1 MPWIIAPFFVFVVS
15 YFVLGVIIWGALD
28 YFQVCLTGYGNFL
41 KAFLALIKSHQSFFS
56 IPVQFQVRF
65 LLPSVPAVGA
75 AVGAGVVFFHAEKT
89 QDQPRHLRGRQY
101 LSDPKKAAKALAG
114 ELAPGDGLRIHPSL
128 PPLSLTAETLH
139 FFILGGVGS
148 GKTQTLTPW
157 IRAAQARGDKSII
170 HDVKGDFTSS
180 LPSFILLAPWDRRSA
195 VWAVAADVRSKSDAR
210 KFADSIIPDS
220 KSAPMWPAAARQV
233 LTGLCV
239 FLQKTKP
246 LAWGFQDLAREA
258 AQPMARLLQIM
269 RENNPEAIRALEG
282 QNVTTAGILIN
293 LMSFLAPI
301 FDLAAAWPKPPAAGK
316 GFSIKK
322 WLAADKTKARTVVLQ
337 SDKRFSVL
345 SAGMN
350 KALLSLAADLV
361 ASPRL
366 PDSRERKVWFFLDEF
381 PTLGRLDAIETLVA
395 VGRSK
400 GVRVVL
406 VAQDFSQVREEY
418 GQHKAPAWLA
428 MVGTHIVGRSTTETA
443 RWLSEEV
450 VGQREI
456 ERVQKSETP
465 AARRTNLF
473 DNGIS
478 ITYSKQV
485 HTEPVLLPSQF
496 QSELGVDQKVGGVKM
511 LWVTGNFALRVLLPF
526 TNLPA
531 RRPGAVPADWTSW
544 PAESRLPQVVPEPAP
559 QLTQPLVIRNERDD
573 DEPGE
578 QEPVTPPVPARSA
591 QKQKQQQTT
600 ILGPVGPEV
609 FSQVSPAGMGVAA
622 DKVRDKAEDILEDKA
637 EDELLDKVKDEL
649 VDKPLLEHLD
659 QALGL
664 GGGLEPVT
672 AAIKLLSEVNEAV
685 SVPKQVDV
693 KIIHRPGPGA
703 PRLKKFRLAQPEEQE
718 EQEGLEP

>member
-1 MPWIIAPFFVFVVS
+1 MAWIIAPFLVFGVS
-15 YFVLGVIIWGALD
+15 YFVLGVIIWAGLD
-28 YFQVCLTGYGNFL
+28 HFQLCLTGYDNFI

-56 IPVQFQVRF
+56 IPWEFHVRF
-65 LLPSVPAVGA
+65 LLPSVPALGA
-75 AVGAGVVFFHAEKT
+75 AVGAGFVFFQAKKAE
-89 QDQPRHLRGRQY
+89 DQPRHIRGRQY
-101 LSDPKKAAKALAG
+101 LPDPKKAARALAV

-157 IRAAQARGDKSII
+157 IRAAQARGDKLIV
-170 HDVKGDFTSS
+170 HDVKGDFTAA

-195 VWAVAADVRSKSDAR
+195 IWAVAEDVQTKSDAR

-233 LTGLCV
+233 LVGLCV

-246 LAWGFQDLAREA
+246 LAWGFADLAREA
-258 AQPMARLLQIM
+258 AQPMARLLEIM
-269 RENNPEAIRALEG
+269 KGNNPEAIRALEA

-316 GFSIKK
+316 GFSIKR
-322 WLAADKTKARTVVLQ
+322 WLVTDQTKRTVVLQ
-337 SDKRFSVL
+337 SDKRFSIL

-381 PTLGRLDAIETLVA
+381 PTLGRLDAVETLVA

-406 VAQDFSQVREEY
+406 VAQDFSQVKEEY
-418 GQHKAPAWLA
+418 GQHRAPAWLA
-428 MVGTHIVGRSTTETA
+428 MVGTHIIGRSTTETA

-465 AARRTNLF
+465 AARRSNLF
-473 DNGIS
+473 DAGAS
-478 ITYSKQV
+478 VTYSKQV
-485 HTEPVLLPSQF
+485 HSEPVLLPSQF
-496 QSELGVDQKVGGVKM
+496 QSELGVDQKAGGVKM
-511 LWVTGNFALRVLLPF
+511 LWVTGNYALRVLVPF
-526 TNLPA
+526 TNLPV

-544 PAESRLPQVVPEPAP
+544 PAESRLPQAVLETAP
-559 QLTQPLVIRNERDD
+559 QLTQPLAARNERDD

-578 QEPVTPPVPARSA
+578 QEPVTPPVLARSA
-591 QKQKQQQTT
+591 QKPKQQTT
-600 ILGPVGPEV
+600 TLRPAGPEV
-609 FSQVSPAGMGVAA
+609 FSQVSPAGMGAAA
-622 DKVRDKAEDILEDKA
+622 DKAKDILEAKVEDAA
-637 EDELLDKVKDEL
+637 EDKLLDNVKDEL
-649 VDKPLLEHLD
+649 VDKPILEHLD

-693 KIIHRPGPGA
+693 KIIHRPGA
-703 PRLKKFRLAQPEEQE
+703 PRLKKFRLAQPEEPE
-718 EQEGLEP
+718 EQEGLEEGLEP

>member
-1 MPWIIAPFFVFVVS
+1 MPWIVAPFFVFVVS
-15 YFVLGVIIWGALD
+15 YFVLGVMVWGVLD
-28 YFQVCLTGYGNFL
+28 HSQLFLTGYGNFF
-41 KAFLALIKSHQSFFS
+41 KAFLAFIKSHQSFFS
-56 IPVQFQVRF
+56 IPWQFQVRF
-65 LLPSVPAVGA
+65 LLPSVPALGA
-75 AVGAGVVFFHAEKT
+75 AIGAGVAFFQAEKI
-89 QDQPRHLRGRQY
+89 QDQPRHIRGRQY
-101 LSDPKKAAKALAG
+101 LSDPQKAARALAG

-157 IRAAQARGDKSII
+157 IRAAQARGDRSII
-170 HDVKGDFTSS
+170 HDVKGDFTAA
-180 LPSFILLAPWDRRSA
+180 LPSFILLAPWDRRS
-195 VWAVAADVRSKSDAR
+195 VIWAVAEDVRTKSDAR

-233 LTGLCV
+233 LVGLCV
-239 FLQKTKP
+239 FLQKAKP
-246 LAWGFQDLAREA
+246 LAWGFQDLSREA
-258 AQPMARLLQIM
+258 AQPMARLLEIM

-293 LMSFLAPI
+293 LMSFLSPI
-301 FDLAAAWPKPPAAGK
+301 FDLSAAWPTPPAAGTGK

-322 WLAADKTKARTVVLQ
+322 WLANDQTKARTIILQ

-381 PTLGRLDAIETLVA
+381 PTLGRLDAVETLVA

-406 VAQDFSQVREEY
+406 VAQDFSQVKEEY
-418 GQHKAPAWLA
+418 GQHKAPAWLS
-428 MVGTHIVGRSTTETA
+428 MVGTHIIGRSTTETA

-465 AARRTNLF
+465 AARRSNLF

-478 ITYSKQV
+478 VTYSKQV

-496 QSELGVDQKVGGVKM
+496 QSELGVDQKAGGVKM

-526 TNLPA
+526 TNLPV

-544 PAESRLPQVVPEPAP
+544 PSESRLPQAVPEATP
-559 QLTQPLVIRNERDD
+559 QLTQPLVVRNERDD

-578 QEPVTPPVPARSA
+578 QEPVTPPVPARSV
-591 QKQKQQQTT
+591 QKQKEQQQTT
-600 ILGPVGPEV
+600 ILRPAGPEV
-609 FSQVSPAGMGVAA
+609 FSQVSPAGMGVVA
-622 DKVRDKAEDILEDKA
+622 DKAKDNLEDKA
-637 EDELLDKVKDEL
+637 EDVLLDKVKDEL

-664 GGGLEPVT
+664 AGSLEPVT
-672 AAIKLLSEVNEAV
+672 AAIKILSEVNKAV
-685 SVPKQVDV
+685 SMPKQVDV
-693 KIIHRPGPGA
+693 KIIHRPGA
-703 PRLKKFRLAQPEEQE
+703 SRLKKFRLAPPEVE
-718 EQEGLEP
+718 EDQEGLEP